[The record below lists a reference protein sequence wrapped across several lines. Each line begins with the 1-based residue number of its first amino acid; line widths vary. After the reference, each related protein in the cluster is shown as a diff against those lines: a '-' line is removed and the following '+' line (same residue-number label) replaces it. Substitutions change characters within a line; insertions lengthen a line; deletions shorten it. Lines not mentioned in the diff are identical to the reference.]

1 MSLQHAIIL
10 LSLGACATQP
20 EWPQAH
26 PERATKSM
34 PTQGFET
41 VGAASAGPRSAA
53 ELAAGEASR
62 LQRGL
67 RLLESGDSRQADPLL
82 REELAVGP
90 GYEVAALALA
100 GFYRS
105 FEGHAEAEAILQA
118 ALARDPQ
125 SLALNLSLARV
136 CSETNRWQES
146 AEILRASI
154 PGHAES
160 FALRIALVLAER
172 ALGRLDQAAML
183 LDTVL
188 LDRSDPLVMER
199 LEDLEI
205 LAEDLAEE
213 RRVGRRLTLTAD
225 ELFAQVRASESPAQ
239 RREAFKSLIARAST
253 RLRAVAIAYQQPDP
267 LMRVMAV
274 RAWPVSQVDLA
285 DLTLDLGKLFEDR
298 DPRVRAEVAGLA
310 RRVASERAAELLLA
324 AMAKE
329 QDGYAFRTMNSDLA
343 VILHTSK
350 RLSPGAED
358 DADARARIVQE
369 WRRAWP
375 R

>member
-1 MSLQHAIIL
+1 
-10 LSLGACATQP
+10 
-20 EWPQAH
+20 
-26 PERATKSM
+26 M

-41 VGAASAGPRSAA
+41 VAAAPAGPRSAA
-53 ELAAGEASR
+53 ELAAGEPSR

-67 RLLESGDSRQADPLL
+67 RLLESGDSSQADPLL

-105 FEGHAEAEAILQA
+105 FEAHAEAEAILQA

-188 LDRSDPLVMER
+188 LNRSDPLVMER

-225 ELFAQVRASESPAQ
+225 ELFAQVRASESSAQ

-285 DLTLDLGKLFEDR
+285 DLTLDLGKLFADR

-324 AMAKE
+324 AMEME

-343 VILHTSK
+343 VILHTTK